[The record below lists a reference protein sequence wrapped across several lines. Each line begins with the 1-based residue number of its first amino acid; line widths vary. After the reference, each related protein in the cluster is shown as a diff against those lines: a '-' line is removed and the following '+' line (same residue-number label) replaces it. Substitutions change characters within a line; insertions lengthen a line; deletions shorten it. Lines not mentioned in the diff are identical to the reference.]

1 MNEAAVPAVPAPCI
15 LPCFLIAAGLL
26 AAPANTADVGLEGT
40 QRPCEVRPAWNNDA
54 VRRTKSTLESKEKQ
68 LNQSGLGADA

>member
-1 MNEAAVPAVPAPCI
+1 MNEAAVPAVPAPRI
-15 LPCFLIAAGLL
+15 LPCLIAARLL